1 MKKLMQKDRKNPL
14 IMPKPHVS
22 FEFFP
27 PNTPEANEKLWESIQ
42 KLAPLNPDFVSV
54 TYGAGGSTRERTHDT
69 VAKILQET
77 TLKPAAHLTCV
88 GSSKADIHAILARY
102 KALGVS
108 HIVALRGDIPKDQSP
123 EDALKDYQHASHLIQ
138 DIHAIGGFEVSV
150 AGYPE
155 RHPEAV
161 DLNVDIDFLKA
172 KVDLGVASIM
182 TQFFFEAETFLRFR
196 DLCHAKGITAPIL
209 PGILPISNVQQ
220 TLKFAKMCGAQLP
233 QRLVNLFDGL
243 DEDPDT
249 RRLIASSEAI
259 KLCEA
264 LQKEGVEH
272 FHFYTLNRSDLVYGI
287 CHALGVTNKH
297 TS

>member
-1 MKKLMQKDRKNPL
+1 M
-14 IMPKPHVS
+14 MPKVHVS

-27 PNTPEANEKLWESIQ
+27 PNSPEASDKLWESLQ
-42 KLAPLNPDFVSV
+42 KLAPLQPDFVSV

-102 KALGVS
+102 KTLGVA
-108 HIVALRGDIPKDQSP
+108 HIVALRGDIPKGQSP
-123 EDALKDYQHASHLIQ
+123 QDALKDYQHACDLIR
-138 DIHAIGGFEVSV
+138 DIHEVGGFDVSV

-155 RHPEAV
+155 GHPEAV
-161 DLNVDIDFLKA
+161 DLSVDIDFLKA
-172 KVDLGVASIM
+172 KVDLGVRSIM

-196 DLCHAKGITAPIL
+196 DLCEAKGIKVPIL

-220 TLKFAKMCGAQLP
+220 TLKFAQLCGAQVP
-233 QRLVNLFDGL
+233 NRLIQLFDGL

-259 KLCEA
+259 KLCEG
-264 LQKEGVEH
+264 LQSEGVEH

-287 CHALGVTNKH
+287 CHALGVTHKH
-297 TS
+297 TP

>member
-1 MKKLMQKDRKNPL
+1 M
-14 IMPKPHVS
+14 MPKAHVS

-27 PNTPEANEKLWESIQ
+27 PNSPEASEKLWESLQ
-42 KLAPLNPDFVSV
+42 KLAPLQPDFVSV

-102 KALGVS
+102 KTLGVA
-108 HIVALRGDIPKDQSP
+108 HIVALRGDIPKGQSP
-123 EDALKDYQHASHLIQ
+123 QDALKDYQHASDLIR
-138 DIHAIGGFEVSV
+138 DIHEVGGFDVSV

-155 RHPEAV
+155 GHPEAV
-161 DLNVDIDFLKA
+161 DLSVDIDFLKA
-172 KVDLGVASIM
+172 KVDLGVRSIM

-196 DLCHAKGITAPIL
+196 DLCEAKGIKVPIL

-220 TLKFAKMCGAQLP
+220 TLKFAQLCGAQVP
-233 QRLVNLFDGL
+233 NRLVQLFDGL

-259 KLCEA
+259 KLCEG
-264 LQKEGVEH
+264 LQSEGVEH

-287 CHALGVTNKH
+287 CHALGVTHKH
-297 TS
+297 TP

>member
-1 MKKLMQKDRKNPL
+1 M
-14 IMPKPHVS
+14 MPKVHVS

-27 PNTPEANEKLWESIQ
+27 PNSLEASEKLWESLQ
-42 KLAPLNPDFVSV
+42 KLAPLQPDFVSV

-108 HIVALRGDIPKDQSP
+108 HIVALRGDIPKGQSP
-123 EDALKDYQHASHLIQ
+123 QEALKDYQHASDLIR
-138 DIHAIGGFEVSV
+138 DIHEVGGFDVSV

-155 RHPEAV
+155 GHPEAV
-161 DLNVDIDFLKA
+161 DLSVDIDFLKA
-172 KVDLGVASIM
+172 KVDLGVRSIM

-196 DLCHAKGITAPIL
+196 DLCEAKGIKVPIL

-220 TLKFAKMCGAQLP
+220 TLKFAQLCGAQVP
-233 QRLVNLFDGL
+233 NRLIQLFDGL

-259 KLCEA
+259 KLCEL
-264 LQKEGVEH
+264 LQSQGVEH

-287 CHALGVTNKH
+287 CHALGVTHKH
-297 TS
+297 TP

>member
-1 MKKLMQKDRKNPL
+1 M
-14 IMPKPHVS
+14 MPKVHVS

-27 PNTPEANEKLWESIQ
+27 PNSPEASEKLWESLQ
-42 KLAPLNPDFVSV
+42 KLAPLQPDFVSV

-108 HIVALRGDIPKDQSP
+108 HIVALRGDIPKGQSP
-123 EDALKDYQHASHLIQ
+123 QEALKDYQHASDLIR
-138 DIHAIGGFEVSV
+138 DIHEVGGFDVSV

-155 RHPEAV
+155 AHPEAV
-161 DLNVDIDFLKA
+161 DLSVDIDFLKA
-172 KVDLGVASIM
+172 KVDLGVRSIM

-196 DLCHAKGITAPIL
+196 DLCEAKGIKVPIL

-220 TLKFAKMCGAQLP
+220 TLKFAQLCGAQVP
-233 QRLVNLFDGL
+233 NRLIQLFDGL

-259 KLCEA
+259 KLCER
-264 LQKEGVEH
+264 LQSQGVEH

-287 CHALGVTNKH
+287 CHALGVTHKH
-297 TS
+297 TP

>member
-1 MKKLMQKDRKNPL
+1 MS
-14 IMPKPHVS
+14 KPNVS

-27 PNTPEANEKLWESIQ
+27 PNTPEASEKLWESIQ

-69 VAKILQET
+69 VAKILKET

-88 GSSKADIHAILARY
+88 GSTKADIHSILERY

-108 HIVALRGDIPKDQSP
+108 HLVALRGDIPKNQSP
-123 EDALKDYQHASHLIQ
+123 QEALRDYQNASDLIQ
-138 DIHAIGGFEVSV
+138 DIHAVGGFDVSV

-155 RHPEAV
+155 GHPEAV
-161 DLNVDIDFLKA
+161 ALDVDIDFLKA
-172 KVDLGVASIM
+172 KVDLGVHSIM

-196 DLCHAKGITAPIL
+196 DRCHQKGITVPLL

-220 TLKFAKMCGAQLP
+220 TLKFAKMCGAKLP
-233 QRLVNLFDGL
+233 QRLVDLFEGL

-259 KLCEA
+259 KLCED
-264 LQKEGVEH
+264 LQREGVQD

-287 CHALGVTNKH
+287 CHALGVRPTGV
-297 TS
+297 

>member
-1 MKKLMQKDRKNPL
+1 M
-14 IMPKPHVS
+14 MPKVHVS

-27 PNTPEANEKLWESIQ
+27 PNSLEASEKLWESLQ
-42 KLAPLNPDFVSV
+42 KLAPLQPDFVSV

-108 HIVALRGDIPKDQSP
+108 HIVALRGDIPKGQSP
-123 EDALKDYQHASHLIQ
+123 QEALKDYQHASDLIR
-138 DIHAIGGFEVSV
+138 DIHEVGGFDVSV

-155 RHPEAV
+155 GHPEAV
-161 DLNVDIDFLKA
+161 DLSVDIDFLKA
-172 KVDLGVASIM
+172 KVDLGVRSIM

-196 DLCHAKGITAPIL
+196 DLCEAKGIKVPIL

-220 TLKFAKMCGAQLP
+220 TLKFAQLCGAQVP
-233 QRLVNLFDGL
+233 NRLIQLFDGL

-259 KLCEA
+259 KLCER
-264 LQKEGVEH
+264 LQSQGVEH

-287 CHALGVTNKH
+287 CHALGVTHKH
-297 TS
+297 TP

>member
-1 MKKLMQKDRKNPL
+1 
-14 IMPKPHVS
+14 MPKPHVS

-27 PNTPEANEKLWESIQ
+27 PHTPEASEKLWESIQ
-42 KLAPLNPDFVSV
+42 KLAPLRPDFVSV

-88 GSSKADIHAILARY
+88 GSSKSDIHAILEHY

-123 EDALKDYQHASHLIQ
+123 QDALKDYQHASDLIT
-138 DIHAIGGFEVSV
+138 DIHAVGGFEVSV

-155 RHPEAV
+155 GHPESV
-161 DLNVDIDFLKA
+161 DLSVDIDFLKA
-172 KVDLGVASIM
+172 KVDLDVRSIM

-196 DLCHAKGITAPIL
+196 DLCQSKGISVPIL

-220 TLKFAKMCGAQLP
+220 TLKFAKMCGAKLP
-233 QRLVNLFDGL
+233 QRLLDLFDGL

-259 KLCEA
+259 KLCDA
-264 LQKEGVEH
+264 LQNEGVEH

-287 CHALGVTNKH
+287 CHALGVRPYTNQTIK
-297 TS
+297 

>member
-1 MKKLMQKDRKNPL
+1 M
-14 IMPKPHVS
+14 MPKVHVS

-27 PNTPEANEKLWESIQ
+27 PNSPEASEKLWESLQ
-42 KLAPLNPDFVSV
+42 KLAPLQPDFVSV

-108 HIVALRGDIPKDQSP
+108 HIVALRGDIPKGQSP
-123 EDALKDYQHASHLIQ
+123 QEALKDYQHASDLIR
-138 DIHAIGGFEVSV
+138 DIHEVGGFDVSV

-155 RHPEAV
+155 GHPEAV
-161 DLNVDIDFLKA
+161 DLSVDIDFLKA
-172 KVDLGVASIM
+172 KVDLGVRSIM

-196 DLCHAKGITAPIL
+196 DLCEDKGIKVPIL

-220 TLKFAKMCGAQLP
+220 TLKFAQLCGAQVP
-233 QRLVNLFDGL
+233 NRLIQLFDGL

-259 KLCEA
+259 KLCER
-264 LQKEGVEH
+264 LQSQGVEH

-287 CHALGVTNKH
+287 CHALGVTHKH
-297 TS
+297 TP

>member
-1 MKKLMQKDRKNPL
+1 MMS
-14 IMPKPHVS
+14 KPNVS

-27 PNTPEANEKLWESIQ
+27 PNTPEASEKLWESIQ

-69 VAKILQET
+69 VAKILKET

-88 GSSKADIHAILARY
+88 GSTKADIHSILERY

-108 HIVALRGDIPKDQSP
+108 HLVALRGDIPKNQSP
-123 EDALKDYQHASHLIQ
+123 QEALRDYQNASDLIQ
-138 DIHAIGGFEVSV
+138 DIHAVGGFDVSV

-155 RHPEAV
+155 GHPEAV
-161 DLNVDIDFLKA
+161 ALDVDIDFLKA
-172 KVDLGVASIM
+172 KVDLGVHSIM

-196 DLCHAKGITAPIL
+196 DRCHQKGITVPLL

-220 TLKFAKMCGAQLP
+220 TLKFAKMCGAKLP
-233 QRLVNLFDGL
+233 QRLVDLFEGL

-259 KLCEA
+259 KLCED
-264 LQKEGVEH
+264 LQREGVQD

-287 CHALGVTNKH
+287 CHALGVRPTGV
-297 TS
+297 